1 MPPIDSNRMEHEI
14 RHSDAEALWKV
25 KFFYRTKYVEYEIQA
40 PTERYANLFARRAAG
55 EDGYDQ
61 RILQVVSCERIA

>member
-1 MPPIDSNRMEHEI
+1 MPPTNPDRMEHEI
-14 RHSDAEALWKV
+14 RRHNAEALWKV

-40 PTERYANLFARRAAG
+40 PSDRYAQLFARRAAG

-61 RILQVVSCERIA
+61 RILQVVSCERIG